1 MVCGQIHAPATLPI
15 IYICISWTAFFS
27 PPCSLLDLICFFFM
41 PNNLRLPLRFFLKK
55 REGLLREDVLRLRFV
70 DTLEYEAQFTLPCF
84 AVTRNVFVTACF
96 VWKYSCCEPGFEELC
111 HLDISKWSGSGHF
124 CKITGQTF
132 RQIVPSFAARI
143 SGVFADVETP
153 GDQTG
158 NH

>member
-1 MVCGQIHAPATLPI
+1 MPQPLYPI
-15 IYICISWTAFFS
+15 VYICTSWIAFFS

-96 VWKYSCCEPGFEELC
+96 VWKYSCCEPHCEELC
-111 HLDISKWSGSGHF
+111 HLVTDILLVTLLGAKTEAHF
-124 CKITGQTF
+124 MCTVARYITAKKDSTNCLYMIKCQL
-132 RQIVPSFAARI
+132 
-143 SGVFADVETP
+143 
-153 GDQTG
+153 
-158 NH
+158 